1 MEEKKLTYAA
11 INLAP
16 IFHQGLL
23 IFADCPSKDEEE
35 LAFAHAVISQVAGN
49 LQMIAHVFLTHKINN
64 YKDFLSMPLVSRTA
78 FDKIATNVLETAT
91 KMYQNAYGTTYP
103 SIDLDY
109 IWNAFTFVDNLALDK
124 KNTIAF
130 EDPVKFQFD
139 MLNAKAIGA
148 LGSGPTLSEEQL
160 LKMLKHLL
168 SEIKTMSPERK
179 ANVKQFTERLIEII
193 KSSGYS
199 IAEEGKAQLQQLLD
213 ALDIKASLDFN
224 EPKQDFEDQKLQNLI
239 KKLLD

>member
-23 IFADCPSKDEEE
+23 IFADCSDKNEEE

-49 LQMIAHVFLTHKINN
+49 LQMIAHIFLTHKITD
-64 YKDFLSMPLVSRTA
+64 YKEFLSMPLVSRAA
-78 FDKIATNVLETAT
+78 FDKIATSVLETAT

-103 SIDLDY
+103 AIDLDY
-109 IWNAFTFVDNLALDK
+109 IWNAFIFVNTLVLDK
-124 KNTIAF
+124 NNNIAF

-139 MLNAKAIGA
+139 MLNAKAIDD
-148 LGSGPTLSEEQL
+148 LGSGPKLSEEQL
-160 LKMLKHLL
+160 CDMLKHLL

-179 ANVKQFTERLIEII
+179 AETKKYTERLIEII

-199 IAEEGKAQLQQLLD
+199 LAEDGKAQLQQLLD

-224 EPKQDFEDQKLQNLI
+224 EPKQDFEDQKLQSLI

>member
-23 IFADCPSKDEEE
+23 IFADCPAKNEEE

-49 LQMIAHVFLTHKINN
+49 LQMIAHVFLTHKITN
-64 YKDFLSMPLVSRTA
+64 YKDFLSMPLVSRVA
-78 FDKIATNVLETAT
+78 FDKIATSVLETAT

-139 MLNAKAIGA
+139 MLNAKAISA
-148 LGSGPTLSEEQL
+148 LGGGPTLSEEKVL
-160 LKMLKHLL
+160 EMLNHVL

-179 ANVKQFTERLIEII
+179 EATKHFTERLIEII
-193 KSSGYS
+193 KESGLS
-199 IAEEGKAQLQQLLD
+199 ISKDGQEQLQKLLD
-213 ALDIKASLDFN
+213 ALDIKVSLDFN
-224 EPKQDFEDQKLQNLI
+224 EPKKDFEDQKLQNLI